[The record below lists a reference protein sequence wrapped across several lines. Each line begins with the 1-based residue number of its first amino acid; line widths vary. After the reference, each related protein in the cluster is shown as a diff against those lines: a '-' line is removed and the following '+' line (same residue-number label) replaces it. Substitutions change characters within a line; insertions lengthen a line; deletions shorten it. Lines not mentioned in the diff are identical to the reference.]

1 MSVRAP
7 SDFGRGVG
15 HGVRGARLLLGT
27 PRMWPLVLLPFVLSL
42 LAFAAVFLAL
52 FALRDRW
59 MALLPAAGALRTA
72 LGVVAYIAL
81 LVLGFFAYLPLAT
94 LIAAPFNES
103 IAEAVERRLGGAEPS
118 PFSLGRFARDL
129 GRGIVHALRSLARYL
144 VLAAAVFAVS
154 LLPVVGPAL
163 ALLGGG
169 YLAARFAAY
178 DSLDAT
184 LSRWGWSYTRKQ
196 ELLRRRRALCMGL
209 GAFVAALLAVPVV
222 NALALSVGAAG
233 GASLALEGVPEAE
246 RAATTAAAR

>member
-1 MSVRAP
+1 MM
-7 SDFGRGVG
+7 
-15 HGVRGARLLLGT
+15 
-27 PRMWPLVLLPFVLSL
+27 MWKF
-42 LAFAAVFLAL
+42 FQ
-52 FALRDRW
+52 
-59 MALLPAAGALRTA
+59 
-72 LGVVAYIAL
+72 IAL
-81 LVLGFFAYLPLAT
+81 L
-94 LIAAPFNES
+94 
-103 IAEAVERRLGGAEPS
+103 GGAALVFVTMTS
-118 PFSLGRFARDL
+118 ADL
-129 GRGIVHALRSLARYL
+129 PEFPAAHFGADGTPNAFMTRRGYVAFMYFF
-144 VLAAAVFAVS
+144 VAVVPLFVS

-246 RAATTAAAR
+246 RAASTAAAR